1 METVLNFKIIK
12 NFLEKEYFETLKK
25 TIFNNNFPFYFSNYV
40 SYENDDKK
48 ITDFFFYHM
57 VYESFTPKSS
67 YFPMFEPLLTKLN
80 VKSLI
85 RIKINMY
92 TRTEKI
98 IKHNTHVDRK
108 YEHKGAILSLN
119 KCDGGTWIQ
128 DQFIKSEDNQILLFD
143 PSKPHSSTSCTND
156 QVRVNI
162 ILNYF

>member
-1 METVLNFKIIK
+1 VEIFLSYKIIK
-12 NFLEKEYFETLKK
+12 NYLEKEYFETLKK
-25 TIFNNNFPFYFSNYV
+25 TIFNNNFPFYFSDYV
-40 SYENDDKK
+40 SYPSDTRK
-48 ITDFFFYHM
+48 ITDFFFYHII
-57 VYESFTPKSS
+57 YKNFTPKSN

-80 VKSLI
+80 IKSLI

-98 IKHNTHVDRK
+98 IKHSMHTDTK

-119 KCDGGTWIQ
+119 KCNGGTWIE
-128 DQFIKSEDNQILLFD
+128 DKFIESEENQMVLFD